1 MSPSGAAATDM
12 RYALLRRVN
21 LPGLAVIA
29 IAIALWQLYAST
41 IGARFDSIASST
53 AILAAIKGAF
63 ADGVLLEQLAHTAS
77 IALAGWIIASV
88 LGFSIGLLIGI
99 SNTAWTY
106 SSASLDVL
114 RSIPSI
120 SFVPVA
126 VLWFGFSVTTELIIV
141 VYVSLWP
148 MLLGTLSSVHSAP
161 AGLVDVSRVFHL
173 SRAATLFKITL
184 PAALPSILVSL
195 RLSLTLAIAL
205 AVVAEMIG
213 NPEGLGFGMV
223 SAQQAMRPDRAFA
236 YLVVIGMLG
245 WAANALFIAIGRAFT
260 RGYERAL

>member
-1 MSPSGAAATDM
+1 M
-12 RYALLRRVN
+12 RQAMLSRLN
-21 LPGLAVIA
+21 LPGLAVIV

-41 IGARFDSIASST
+41 VGARFDSIASST
-53 AILAAIKGAF
+53 AIFSAIKDLF
-63 ADGVLLEQLAHTAS
+63 VDGMLLEQLWHTTS
-77 IALAGWIIASV
+77 IALAGWIIASA
-88 LGFSIGLLIGI
+88 LGFSIGLLIGV

-126 VLWFGFSVTTELIIV
+126 VLWFGFSVTTELVIV

-161 AGLVDVSRVFHL
+161 AGLLDVSRVFHL
-173 SRAATLFKITL
+173 SKAATLFKVTL

-195 RLSLTLAIAL
+195 RLSLTLSIAL

-213 NPEGLGFGMV
+213 NPEGLGFAMV

-236 YLVVIGMLG
+236 YLVIIGVLG
-245 WAANALFIAIGRAFT
+245 WAANALFMAISRQLA
-260 RGYERAL
+260 RGYESAT

>member
-1 MSPSGAAATDM
+1 MLS
-12 RYALLRRVN
+12 RLN
-21 LPGLAVIA
+21 LPGLALIA

-41 IGARFDSIASST
+41 VGARFDSIASST
-53 AILAAIKGAF
+53 AIFSAITELFVDGA
-63 ADGVLLEQLAHTAS
+63 LLEQVGHTTS
-77 IALAGWIIASV
+77 IALAGWIIASA
-88 LGFSIGLLIGI
+88 LGFTVGLLVGL

-106 SSASLDVL
+106 SLASLDVL

-126 VLWFGFSVTTELIIV
+126 VLWFGFSVTTELVIV

-148 MLLGTLSSVHSAP
+148 MLLGTLNSVHSAHT
-161 AGLVDVSRVFHL
+161 GLLDVSRVFHL
-173 SRAATLFKITL
+173 SKAASLLKVTL

-195 RLSLTLAIAL
+195 RLSLTLSIAL

-213 NPEGLGFGMV
+213 NPEGLGFAMV

-236 YLVVIGMLG
+236 YLVVIGVLG
-245 WAANALFIAIGRAFT
+245 WAANAVFISASRTLT
-260 RGYERAL
+260 RGFEKAS